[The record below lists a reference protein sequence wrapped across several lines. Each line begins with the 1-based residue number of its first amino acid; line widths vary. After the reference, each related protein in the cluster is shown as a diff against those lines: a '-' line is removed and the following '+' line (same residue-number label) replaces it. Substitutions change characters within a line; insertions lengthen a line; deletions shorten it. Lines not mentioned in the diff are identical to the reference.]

1 MKAMRAGVGLL
12 SPGPARWY
20 RCAPEPEPVES
31 MSNPLDDFIVVTDV
45 DEADAAVAELFLR
58 KFRARV
64 PEFPH
69 HIVAWVRREDGGRA
83 PGCYTHVTDCGDLL
97 LGGGACTDDRV
108 LRRMSAHQ
116 RSVLRAGGGIYRH
129 TIEWVADQFSA
140 MFPALFVYVGDALS
154 ERVLRASGF
163 VATRHERLYI
173 RWLQAVPEHRQRQLV
188 AKAFSFIPF

>member
-1 MKAMRAGVGLL
+1 MNILHASAGTV
-12 SPGPARWY
+12 SRCPSRWY
-20 RCAPEPEPVES
+20 RCAPEPDPTES

-45 DEADAAVAELFLR
+45 DEADAAVGELFLR
-58 KFRARV
+58 KFRAQV

-69 HIVAWVRREDGGRA
+69 HIVAWVRQGDGGLV

-108 LRRMSAHQ
+108 LRRMSAQQ
-116 RSVLRAGGGIYRH
+116 RSALRAAGGLYRH
-129 TIEWVADQFSA
+129 TIEWVAHAFSA
-140 MFPALFVYVGDALS
+140 RFPALFVYVGDALS

-163 VATRHERLYI
+163 VPTRHERLFI
-173 RWLQAVPEHRQRQLV
+173 RWLQAVPERSQRQLV